1 MRLDINLATHPH
13 EDARTFY
20 FRASAALGAIAL
32 VTALL
37 ILITV
42 HQWRNTRDISAELG
56 QVQDRISQLQK
67 EKTKSEEILNRPENR
82 GTRDRS
88 RFVNSLIAQKSFSW
102 TQVFADL
109 EKLMPTQVHLV
120 SINPELKQSQISMRM
135 VVGGTSRDKAID
147 LLHNLENSRHF
158 REPREISEQ
167 TQARPQAGQ
176 DTIQLEISAVYVPEA
191 GAVAVAE
198 PGSVGGG
205 EGAR

>member
-13 EDARTFY
+13 EDARAFY
-20 FRASAALGAIAL
+20 FRASATLGAIAL

-37 ILITV
+37 ILITLR
-42 HQWRNTRDISAELG
+42 QWRNTRDISAELG
-56 QVQDRISQLQK
+56 QVQHQISQLDK
-67 EKTKSEEILNRPENR
+67 EKAKSEEILNRPENR

-120 SINPELKQSQISMRM
+120 SINPELKQNQISMRM
-135 VVGGTSRDKAID
+135 VVGGTSREKAID

-158 REPREISEQ
+158 REPRELSEQ
-167 TQARPQAGQ
+167 TQVRPVAGQ
-176 DTIQLEISAVYVPEA
+176 DTIQIEISAVYVPEN
-191 GAVAVAE
+191 VPVSE
-198 PGSVGGG
+198 PGSAGGG
-205 EGAR
+205 EGGR

>member
-1 MRLDINLATHPH
+1 
-13 EDARTFY
+13 
-20 FRASAALGAIAL
+20 
-32 VTALL
+32 
-37 ILITV
+37 
-42 HQWRNTRDISAELG
+42 
-56 QVQDRISQLQK
+56 
-67 EKTKSEEILNRPENR
+67 
-82 GTRDRS
+82 
-88 RFVNSLIAQKSFSW
+88 
-102 TQVFADL
+102 
-109 EKLMPTQVHLV
+109 MPTQAHLV
-120 SINPELKQSQISMRM
+120 SINPELKQNQISMRM